1 MGCVSGGGG
10 ARVFQCL
17 IHLKPANI
25 RWSHSIH
32 VYFLRA
38 LQSVFWK
45 SWYVYSDSSEVIS
58 CTLLGLLERVISSA
72 EHVKTCFDHY
82 MDICLVPMRT
92 FCLKRKKLV
101 FKCFSVFGTE
111 VNVRLRCSTAF
122 QLEQWKVLT
131 RTVSERCVCV
141 RLAFSTDHSNSL
153 MDNEWH
159 THFALMVLI
168 YVHLF
173 WL

>member
-1 MGCVSGGGG
+1 MNGVCVWGWAGG
-10 ARVFQCL
+10 
-17 IHLKPANI
+17 
-25 RWSHSIH
+25 
-32 VYFLRA
+32 
-38 LQSVFWK
+38 
-45 SWYVYSDSSEVIS
+45 VIS
-58 CTLLGLLERVISSA
+58 VSHTFQASEHSTESFDSCLLSQSAPVCVLEVLVRIQWLIRSDIMHIAGITRKGNRLSR
-72 EHVKTCFDHY
+72 TCQDLFWPLHGQ
-82 MDICLVPMRT
+82 
-92 FCLKRKKLV
+92 RKKLV

-168 YVHLF
+168 YVYLF